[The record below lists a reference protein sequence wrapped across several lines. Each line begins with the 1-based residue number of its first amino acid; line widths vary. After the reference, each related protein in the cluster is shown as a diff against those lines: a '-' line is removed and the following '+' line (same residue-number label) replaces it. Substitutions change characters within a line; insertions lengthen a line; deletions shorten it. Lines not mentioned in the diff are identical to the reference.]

1 MQVLCGPECQSSTTA
16 YNYERLMWHSRVI
29 SPIDITCC
37 YGCLE
42 LKGYFLVHLSCS
54 HVEGHVASCSV
65 RETCS
70 ALDTALYMTRLL
82 LAASKN
88 HRIQRLCIGIHRFVF
103 PDTRY
108 RLDAVF
114 LKAYKGPF
122 TVSLGCWLASLV
134 RKKTRSRCASVRVS
148 SSISYARRAWHSF
161 NFPCQVRQRGE
172 KGGMN
177 RQQRQEDGSRT
188 AWDTL
193 LLYTMGPV
201 GSYVKSQEI
210 CARGES
216 NASFPGT
223 RSRCAAAHGLHS
235 FMSYMYIFAYTYI
248 YIYSRVLYA
257 PHIICIQL
265 CRQIF
270 LQQDGS
276 GPFLGKPLLA
286 FILECLNP
294 ASTLRSISAVL
305 LNHVRK
311 CWPC

>member
-1 MQVLCGPECQSSTTA
+1 MQCVGHSTLHDTA
-16 YNYERLMWHSRVI
+16 S
-29 SPIDITCC
+29 
-37 YGCLE
+37 
-42 LKGYFLVHLSCS
+42 
-54 HVEGHVASCSV
+54 
-65 RETCS
+65 TCS
-70 ALDTALYMTRLL
+70 IEEPSYSAT
-82 LAASKN
+82 
-88 HRIQRLCIGIHRFVF
+88 V
-103 PDTRY
+103 Y
-108 RLDAVF
+108 RHTSFRVS
-114 LKAYKGPF
+114 GH
-122 TVSLGCWLASLV
+122 TVSLRCRVFEGVQRPVHCKSWMLAGFVSAE
-134 RKKTRSRCASVRVS
+134 KTRSRCASVRVS